1 MFHRVRR
8 YMVRLGIWGPGSPL
22 GDFND
27 FMAGVEKRDV
37 GAKGIY
43 NGQLDMKLRGIYNKS
58 VDYWHC
64 DTSDLYSNFLIL
76 GSPMYQLICTT
87 CTIF

>member
-1 MFHRVRR
+1 MGMFHRVRR

-27 FMAGVEKRDV
+27 FMAAVEKRDV

-58 VDYWHC
+58 VDYWVELLQKF
-64 DTSDLYSNFLIL
+64 TANGKS
-76 GSPMYQLICTT
+76 
-87 CTIF
+87 